1 MKIVMIFVFLTSIL
15 FGAVD
20 INHANAEELATL
32 KGIGKKKAAKI
43 IKYRKK
49 HGCFKSM
56 KQFRKVK
63 GIKKKTIKKNKG
75 NIVLGECKKAQ

>member
-1 MKIVMIFVFLTSIL
+1 
-15 FGAVD
+15 
-20 INHANAEELATL
+20 
-32 KGIGKKKAAKI
+32 
-43 IKYRKK
+43 
-49 HGCFKSM
+49 M